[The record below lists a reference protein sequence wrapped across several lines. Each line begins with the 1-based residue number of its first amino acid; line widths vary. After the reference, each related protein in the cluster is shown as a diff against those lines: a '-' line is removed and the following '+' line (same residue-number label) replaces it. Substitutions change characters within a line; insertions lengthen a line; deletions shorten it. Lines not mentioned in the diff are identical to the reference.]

1 MWNIIAVSHL
11 VFPTPLSP
19 TRTTFTTSCLE
30 SMARGQDCCQHLR
43 TAAESVSQL
52 AGVTNQRPVAATPT
66 VPVRWGDSA
75 GQAPFTQY

>member
-1 MWNIIAVSHL
+1 MWNILEVSHL
-11 VFPTPLSP
+11 VLPTPLSP
-19 TRTTFTTSCLE
+19 TRTTFTTSCLD
-30 SMARGQDCCQHLR
+30 SMASVQDCCHHLR